1 MSMLV
6 GVRRFIPHP
15 LTIFAA
21 LGVIAAGLALM
32 LEWNPSFL
40 APGQYIFLPDTAHS
54 LAPVV
59 RVAGANDRPGKGD
72 LYWVDV
78 FERRATW
85 VDRLRS
91 PEGSSF
97 LDESRLKSPGQ
108 SEAQLA
114 QDNAEDMQNSQH
126 AAAYVALRAAGYVT
140 DERGLFILDANPEA
154 PAGGKL
160 FPADE
165 ILTIDGKRA
174 TTLLALRKLIRA
186 KAPGKSHTF
195 TVLRG
200 IPART
205 ERVTVPTVQGQDGF
219 PVVGILAGREPRL
232 DVPPGLRIA
241 IDAGAVGGPS
251 AGLAF
256 TLQLLQDLGR
266 TVARGYKVAATGTI
280 ALDGRVGAI
289 GGGKQKTIGA
299 RRAHID
305 VFLVP
310 VDGDNAK
317 DAKLYAGGMR
327 VIPVTTF
334 QQALRALA
342 TLPRKG

>member
-1 MSMLV
+1 MLV
-6 GVRRFIPHP
+6 AVRRRLPHP
-15 LTIFAA
+15 LTLFAV
-21 LGVIAAGLALM
+21 LGVLAASLALL

-40 APGQYIFLPDTAHS
+40 APGQYVFLPDTAHS
-54 LAPVV
+54 LTPVV
-59 RVAGANDRPGKGD
+59 RVVGAKDAPGGGD

-85 VDRLRS
+85 VDRIN
-91 PEGSSF
+91 PPDGASF
-97 LDESRLKSPGQ
+97 VDEARLLTPGQ
-108 SEAQLA
+108 SDAQLA
-114 QDNAEDMQNSQH
+114 QENAEDMQNSQH

-140 DERGLFILDANPEA
+140 KERALFVLDVSTQA
-154 PAGGKL
+154 PAGGRL

-165 ILTIDGKRA
+165 IVTIDGKA
-174 TTLLALRKLIRA
+174 PKTLLGLRRLIRA
-186 KAPGKSHTF
+186 KPAGTSHVF
-195 TVLRG
+195 TVRRG
-200 IPART
+200 IPQHT
-205 ERVTVPTVQGQDGF
+205 EKVTVPTVRGASGF

-232 DVPPGLRIA
+232 DIPPGLRIA
-241 IDAGAVGGPS
+241 IDAGSVGGPS

-289 GGGKQKTIGA
+289 GGIKQKTIGA
-299 RRAHID
+299 RNAHID

-317 DAKLYAGGMR
+317 DAKPYAGGMR
-327 VIPVTTF
+327 IIPVTTF